1 MIWNQA
7 FGRKDGKEKM
17 ARQADYPGRL
27 GFRGSKTLEKWS
39 KTFTQAGQTARIMK
53 CIISSEGT

>member
-1 MIWNQA
+1 
-7 FGRKDGKEKM
+7 M